1 MVKEPPLYSDIPLN
15 NPEAVVQ
22 VLSDTLS
29 DYDREVF
36 AVVNLRSD
44 LCPINVNVVSI
55 GALEYSLTH
64 PREILKSMVLSN
76 TSRVMLVHNH
86 PSGNLNPSKEDIAMT
101 DRMAKVCE
109 ILAIPLVDHVIV
121 GGDKQ
126 YYSFHEKGLITL
138 PKVRYAQNLDEIN
151 LGGVKVAEVTMEK
164 STKLITSYT
173 VAECSEFHS
182 QRELHENI
190 KSIGEAI
197 EIYKKIPPERMN
209 AIPAIGIRVTDADNP
224 EVFTEVDVLNGNT
237 IDLEVLKYLPG
248 IEENKVAQFAVAELL
263 YHFKDAEVRGEVTE
277 ELQKKVQAVDIREKQ
292 EAQLKDIMDKL
303 EKGVI
308 EVVSSEK
315 YQQFLD
321 MVAKFPRYSTNN
333 CILIM
338 LQKPDAQMCQSFTN
352 WKELGRYVKQGEK
365 GIKIIAPSSY
375 TVQREQQKKD
385 VSGKPIFDLDG
396 EPIMEIVEVKVNAF
410 KVVNTFDVSQTDG
423 KELPTIE
430 AKELQGD
437 VDKFAMLFEALKQA
451 CPVPIEFEQI
461 ESGAKGYYS
470 QSANRIAINEGM
482 SEVQTV
488 KTTIH
493 EMAHQKLHALTSNNV
508 EQSKSSK
515 EVEAESVAYT
525 VCQHYGIDTSD
536 YSFNYVAGWSE
547 GKELPELKASLDT
560 IRRAASEMI
569 TSIDEKLEELSKR
582 EKTQEQTIEQTE
594 NSSGDETDRKE
605 ELQELVKST
614 AVQLSAEAKGKQEE
628 KPIESEKPEK
638 KRSVKKQISEKKETT
653 EQAAK
658 PKKTKTRSVREAI

>member
-15 NPEAVVQ
+15 NPQAVVQ

-36 AVVNLRSD
+36 VVVNLRSD

-151 LGGVKVAEVTMEK
+151 LGGIKVAEVTTMEK
-164 STKLITSYT
+164 STKQITSYT

-182 QRELHENI
+182 QGELHENI

-197 EIYKKIPPERMN
+197 EIYKQIPPERMN

-224 EVFTEVDVLNGNT
+224 EVFTEVDVLSGNT

-308 EVVSSEK
+308 EVVSSER

-365 GIKIIAPSSY
+365 GIKIIAPSPY

-396 EPIMEIVEVKVNAF
+396 EPIMEIVEIKVNAF

-437 VDKFAMLFEALKQA
+437 VDKFAVLFEALKQA

-461 ESGAKGYYS
+461 ESGAKGYYH
-470 QSANRIAINEGM
+470 QTANRIAINEGM

-488 KTTIH
+488 KTAIH
-493 EMAHQKLHALTSNNV
+493 EMAHQKMHALTNNNV
-508 EQSKSSK
+508 EQTKSSK

-560 IRRAASEMI
+560 IRKAASEMI
-569 TSIDEKLEELSKR
+569 AAVDEKLEVLLKQ
-582 EKTQEQTIEQTE
+582 EKVQENVIPITE
-594 NSSGDETDRKE
+594 EIISNRQGDYDKLLEVTTEKCSPQDE
-605 ELQELVKST
+605 EVVSDNKTEKKVPKKKPSVKSKLNEGKEK
-614 AVQLSAEAKGKQEE
+614 VAKT
-628 KPIESEKPEK
+628 P
-638 KRSVKKQISEKKETT
+638 
-653 EQAAK
+653 A
-658 PKKTKTRSVREAI
+658 KKTKEKEVALSV